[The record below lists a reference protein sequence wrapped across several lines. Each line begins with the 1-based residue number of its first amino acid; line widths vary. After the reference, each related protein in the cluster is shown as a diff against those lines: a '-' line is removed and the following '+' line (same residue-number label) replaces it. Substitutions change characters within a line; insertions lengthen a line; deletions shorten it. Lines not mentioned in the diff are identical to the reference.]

1 VRKRQEKFDCTRLLQ
16 RVIQQRH
23 RCEATYRESVYVH
36 ETLDGETIWEGNVD
50 VFDLKDHSE
59 AGKCY
64 AWPHYEE
71 GANGHVLNSENV
83 RLITVLGKRP
93 VNSPEMAVRAA
104 IFFDVQPVCALSK

>member
-36 ETLDGETIWEGNVD
+36 ETLDGETIWEGDVD
-50 VFDLKDHSE
+50 VFELKDHME
-59 AGKCY
+59 AEKCY
-64 AWPHYEE
+64 AWSHYEE
-71 GANGHVLNSENV
+71 GANGHVLNSENM

-93 VNSPEMAVRAA
+93 VDSPEMAVRTA
-104 IFFDVQPVCALSK
+104 IFFDVQPVRALVK